1 MKNLEVRFF
10 HGFCVLI
17 EMKWQEGLCENSSDC
32 LFIHGSF

>member
-17 EMKWQEGLCENSSDC
+17 KMKWQKVLCEH
-32 LFIHGSF
+32 IVRIV

>member
-17 EMKWQEGLCENSSDC
+17 KMKWQEVLCEH
-32 LFIHGSF
+32 IVRIV

>member
-17 EMKWQEGLCENSSDC
+17 KMKWQEVLCEN
-32 LFIHGSF
+32 IVRIV